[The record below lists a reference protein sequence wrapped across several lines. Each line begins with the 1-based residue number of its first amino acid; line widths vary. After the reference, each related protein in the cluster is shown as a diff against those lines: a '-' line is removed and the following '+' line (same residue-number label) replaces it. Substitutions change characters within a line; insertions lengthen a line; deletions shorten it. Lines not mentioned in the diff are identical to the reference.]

1 MKIPLLACVNSWNS
15 SALSLPKWVNR
26 TLLTWRH
33 RDTYGAT
40 PGSLQLGDPMAYG
53 SSAGQ
58 QQGRV
63 LGRSDPCCCSWGRA
77 VRACGDAVRAGCLL
91 DKRSCPRAG
100 GRSGQ
105 KAKKIR
111 AVKAEFHGQAVSGL
125 AIV

>member
-1 MKIPLLACVNSWNS
+1 MKIPLLACANSWNS

-58 QQGRV
+58 PQGRAFAPLV
-63 LGRSDPCCCSWGRA
+63 SRLLLVAAAIGPGRPGLRRCRQGGQGPVGPGSQVCILLARA
-77 VRACGDAVRAGCLL
+77 VFRG
-91 DKRSCPRAG
+91 
-100 GRSGQ
+100 
-105 KAKKIR
+105 
-111 AVKAEFHGQAVSGL
+111 AEF
-125 AIV
+125 